1 MSVIPEAARDFA
13 VSKGYGP
20 VATDS
25 TGWTLLHHCCVTSQ
39 HQRGMPE
46 VLGGLLEA
54 CPIEVVNQRTGGG
67 TPTGWSALSLVC
79 NARDAANSR
88 VEMVEMLLKKR
99 ADMEVTNPGGSTPL
113 MHACACGFWSVVRL
127 LLDARADH
135 TVTKQG
141 GRNALDVTPRDQT
154 RAP

>member
-1 MSVIPEAARDFA
+1 MGSIEGPSLDFA
-13 VSKGYGP
+13 ESKGFGP
-20 VATDS
+20 MATDAM
-25 TGWTLLHHCCVTSQ
+25 GWTLVHHCCATSQ

-46 VLGGLLEA
+46 VLRSLLDV
-54 CPIEVVNQRTGGG
+54 CPIELVDQRTGGG
-67 TPTGWSALSLVC
+67 TPSGWSALSLVC
-79 NARDAANSR
+79 NARDAANNR

-99 ADMEVTNPGGSTPL
+99 ADMEVTDPRGGTPL

-141 GRNALDVTPRDQT
+141 GRNALDVTPRDET